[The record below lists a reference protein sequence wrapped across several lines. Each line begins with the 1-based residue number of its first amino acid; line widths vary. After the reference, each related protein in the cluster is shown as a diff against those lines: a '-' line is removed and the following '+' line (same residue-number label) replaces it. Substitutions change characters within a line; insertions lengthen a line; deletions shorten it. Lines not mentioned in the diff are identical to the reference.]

1 MAIMADIM
9 HKIQQQQAAQQQAV
23 RQQAAQQQAAQQQIA
38 AQHQI
43 AAQYGTRNYAPGVPA
58 WQDINILHAQSP
70 TRIRLQH
77 AVEAIAFGLP
87 WAIARKLARV
97 RGEVMGS
104 EARIV
109 VTFRGVTPELVFP
122 YEDGFPGPEVEA
134 RIALE
139 CP

>member
-1 MAIMADIM
+1 MVTMTDIM
-9 HKIQQQQAAQQQAV
+9 RKIQQQQAAQQQAARQQAA
-23 RQQAAQQQAAQQQIA
+23 RQQAAQQ
-38 AQHQI
+38 QI

>member
-1 MAIMADIM
+1 MATMTDIM
-9 HKIQQQQAAQQQAV
+9 HKVQQQI
-23 RQQAAQQQAAQQQIA
+23 AAQQQAAQ
-38 AQHQI
+38 H
-43 AAQYGTRNYAPGVPA
+43 GTYNYASGVPA
-58 WQDINILHAQSP
+58 WQEINILHAQSP

-77 AVEAIAFGLP
+77 AVEAIVLGLP

-97 RGEVMGS
+97 RGEIMGS

-109 VTFRGVTPELVFP
+109 VTFHGVTPELVFP

>member
-1 MAIMADIM
+1 MAASDRWDE
-9 HKIQQQQAAQQQAV
+9 HLYRAQLQQLAQQQHIT
-23 RQQAAQQQAAQQQIA
+23 AQF
-38 AQHQI
+38 
-43 AAQYGTRNYAPGVPA
+43 GTRNYAPDAPT

-77 AVEAIAFGLP
+77 AVGAIAFGLP

-97 RGEVMGS
+97 RGEVMGT

-109 VTFRGVTPELVFP
+109 VTFHNATHELVFP

>member
-1 MAIMADIM
+1 MAVKTTWNEHLYRAQL
-9 HKIQQQQAAQQQAV
+9 QQE
-23 RQQAAQQQAAQQQIA
+23 AQQQAAA
-38 AQHQI
+38 REVHF
-43 AAQYGTRNYAPGVPA
+43 AQYIPSITATMAVPT

-77 AVEAIAFGLP
+77 AIEAIAFGLP

-97 RGEVMGS
+97 RGEVMGT

-109 VTFRGVTPELVFP
+109 VTFHNATHELVFP